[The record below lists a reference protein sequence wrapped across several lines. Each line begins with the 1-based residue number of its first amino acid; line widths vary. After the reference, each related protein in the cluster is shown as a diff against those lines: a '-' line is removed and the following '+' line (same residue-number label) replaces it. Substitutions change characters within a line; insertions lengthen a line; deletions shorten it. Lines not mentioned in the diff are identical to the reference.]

1 MGDNVYI
8 RKLERLGRRTRRV
21 ADLNQDVVEALA
33 KVRTTATEGQ
43 YASSLRAYVTFCS
56 EFNCTGSEVADEHWA
71 RYAGWRYRLQ
81 VRAES
86 IVKDFSKLRTKLGEI
101 GVQVPL
107 LRNMP
112 LTMGYLRAQMK
123 RDNILR
129 PKRKR
134 KPITTVHLRDLVAE
148 MQRDPAITNE
158 EKVLYRAMYTGAMFG
173 FLRVSEFIRGG
184 AGGCENPP
192 LQVKHVQFL
201 VHKETGKRMCVLTL
215 PPTKTD
221 QSGNEENF
229 RLALGELGEEDAE
242 ICPYRAMWALIQLKG
257 RHANGDEDLFTVPH
271 CALFPKYH
279 TFVKRMR
286 AWLGRAGYSEAEY
299 FSHSFRIGG
308 CTTAGMLK
316 MDKEHIK
323 ILGRWKSAAWETY
336 LHFDLGLQG
345 LLTVSLEKLTARI
358 CE

>member
-1 MGDNVYI
+1 MTSRPFGPRDHSREAIN
-8 RKLERLGRRTRRV
+8 LGVRRV

-43 YASSLRAYVTFCS
+43 YASSLRAYVTFCN

-71 RYAGWRYRLQ
+71 RYAGWRYR
-81 VRAES
+81 
-86 IVKDFSKLRTKLGEI
+86 
-101 GVQVPL
+101 
-107 LRNMP
+107 
-112 LTMGYLRAQMK
+112 
-123 RDNILR
+123 
-129 PKRKR
+129 
-134 KPITTVHLRDLVAE
+134 LRDLVAE

-271 CALFPKYH
+271 
-279 TFVKRMR
+279 R
-286 AWLGRAGYSEAEY
+286 A
-299 FSHSFRIGG
+299 
-308 CTTAGMLK
+308 
-316 MDKEHIK
+316 
-323 ILGRWKSAAWETY
+323 